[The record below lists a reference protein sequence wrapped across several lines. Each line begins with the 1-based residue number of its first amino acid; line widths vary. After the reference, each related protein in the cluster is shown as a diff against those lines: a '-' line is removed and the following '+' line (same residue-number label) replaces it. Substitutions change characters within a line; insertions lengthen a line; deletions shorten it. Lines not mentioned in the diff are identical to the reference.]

1 MEKGRTDGRI
11 KESGIALV
19 TAILMLA
26 VILMLVGGM
35 SYLLLRG
42 FGAAT
47 INKQYATVFE
57 AANGGAEHGAGIISS
72 YWNGGST
79 SGLGITS
86 GDPITILGCTDTT
99 SVLTVNVKTSD
110 GKYTMNTTIQCIG
123 RQTMPGVGGAL
134 AFPPPK
140 GLAGGGTA
148 AWFLYYSIISTSQET
163 SGPNPN
169 KGRTEVVYRMPA

>member
-1 MEKGRTDGRI
+1 MEKNRADGSP

-19 TAILMLA
+19 TAM
-26 VILMLVGGM
+26 VILAAILLLVAGL
-35 SYLLLRG
+35 SYLFLRS

-47 INKQYATVFE
+47 VNKQFATVFD
-57 AANGGAEHGAGIISS
+57 AANGGAEHAAGIINS

-79 SGLGITS
+79 TGLGITS

-99 SVLTVNVKTSD
+99 SLLTVNVKTSD
-110 GKYTMNTTIQCIG
+110 GKYIINTTVQCIG

-148 AWFLYYSIISTSQET
+148 AWYLYYSIISTSQET
-163 SGPNPN
+163 GTPVH
-169 KGRTEVVYRMPA
+169 KGRTEAVYRMPA